1 LLERGFPETP
11 KRVQIVVTGR
21 GCLVELDGKPM
32 FLKTHTLIMGHE
44 DMKLVLIKQLPP
56 FWLSVTLLEEVVQ
69 VAGVKVSKGL
79 SQMYTL

>member
-1 LLERGFPETP
+1 
-11 KRVQIVVTGR
+11 
-21 GCLVELDGKPM
+21 
-32 FLKTHTLIMGHE
+32 MGHE